1 MTKQYISWR
10 RVSTKVQGDSQLG
23 LESQKAIIDYYIGDN
38 ELIADY
44 SETYTGKDLNGCI
57 ELNKAIAHCKKSGAT
72 LIIAKTDRFRNV
84 IEALQIVKQL
94 PNQILFCNLPNS
106 DEFTLTLF
114 FALAELEAKNV
125 SIRTKAALKAKKERD
140 GSWTNEYGKS
150 TGTTRQES
158 IKKATAVSVKN
169 RTNRASKNASNVRF
183 WGFIQQFKVNY
194 QLNSKDDYILL
205 TNQLNKIGLTTA
217 TGKEFNPVRA
227 RAMYSKC
234 KNLYMYN

>member
-57 ELNKAIAHCKKSGAT
+57 ELSKAIAHCKESGAT

-84 IEALQIVKQL
+84 IEALQIVKAL

-140 GSWTNEYGKS
+140 GSWNNEYGKN
-150 TGTTRQES
+150 TGTTRQET
-158 IKKATAVSVKN
+158 IKKAILVSAKN
-169 RTNRASKNASNVRF
+169 RTSKASNNTSNVRF
-183 WGFIQQFKVNY
+183 WGFVQQFKVNY
-194 QLNSKDDYILL
+194 KLESKDDYIRLAM
-205 TNQLNKIGLTTA
+205 QLNEIGLTTA
-217 TGKEFNPVRA
+217 TGKEFNTVRA